1 MKKNKINDKYISDEA
16 KEIRRFAF
24 ILIGIIVV
32 VLIVYGVG
40 RYFKNDEQ
48 DKYARTYEAGSL
60 DYSVVSV
67 GTMFNKLSELGSK
80 MIIDFLPKFIKGDIN
95 PIKQKENEVT
105 YAYNITKE
113 DYVFLYS
120 SDDNSAVLYSNLIS
134 TQKSK
139 KDGLAIYYCDITSK
153 LNENYYSSEGKSN
166 TNAKTIEDVKFGPL
180 TLVKIKNGKI
190 VKYLEKIEDIKKEL
204 S

>member
-67 GTMFNKLSELGSK
+67 GTMFNKKDGE
-80 MIIDFLPKFIKGDIN
+80 
-95 PIKQKENEVT
+95 
-105 YAYNITKE
+105 Y
-113 DYVFLYS
+113 YVFLYS